1 MSVGELVGLLTVAAL
16 CALMI
21 YALLRGEE
29 L

>member
-1 MSVGELVGLLTVAAL
+1 MSVGELVGLITIAAL

-21 YALLRGEE
+21 FALLRGEE

>member
-1 MSVGELVGLLTVAAL
+1 MSVGELVGLLTIAAL
-16 CALMI
+16 CCLMV